1 MPKVAAVLL
10 LEWKMAYRRGVF
22 LKSSTPFLGIP
33 DDQRYDARLR
43 MVVLCFLLLYLQ
55 PAEMPM

>member
-1 MPKVAAVLL
+1 MPKVAAMLL
-10 LEWKMAYRRGVF
+10 LEWTMAYRREVF
-22 LKSSTPFLGIP
+22 LKCSTPFLGIP

-55 PAEMPM
+55 PAETPM